1 MKTFIKNFYSIG
13 IIIAVV
19 IGLTMWIQY
28 NYYKASIE
36 AEVENTIDSRLD
48 YMASEINGHIQRN
61 QKALEA
67 VESFIL
73 LEEDEDKILSFM
85 QALMSDNPTLQS
97 IYYGTP
103 DNHMING
110 SGFIP
115 PASFDLRTRPWYI
128 AALNENKHIITRPYL
143 NATKDNW
150 IVTLAKPVY
159 DQQNRFIGVV
169 AGDSLL
175 ERTLDLLEEQK
186 ISDEG
191 YVFLLDRDKN
201 VLLHPEYENRTGLV
215 LSLDDLSVEL
225 STELLKNRNGI
236 ILTSLG
242 GLNGYVG
249 WRTFEDSGWVIG
261 SFAPMSDFVNQRLQS
276 MTIFLI
282 AILSTFLILFIVFIL
297 QKKYVINPIKALDV
311 DIQKISADKNITY
324 RLPVRSNDPFLDLRI
339 TTNKVLEKT
348 EDYFKEM
355 TINQKSLKS
364 ANKDL
369 YNAIKQL
376 TAVEEELRSQN
387 EELIENKQALE
398 LSEKKNRAIIEV
410 LPDIIFI
417 FSEEGIFL
425 DCLVNHDDLLY
436 VKKEHF
442 INKAL
447 SEVMPEKIAAI
458 GMRAIDQAI
467 TTGELQT
474 FEYELEVEG
483 KRGYYEM
490 RMIKFMDQGVLSIVR
505 DITEQRLNQIRIEK
519 LSYYDQLTGIYN
531 RRFYE
536 EEQRRLDVP
545 RNLPLSVMM
554 LDVNGLKLTNDAFG
568 HMAGDQLLLNVT
580 KVIKEHCRLDDIIAR
595 IGGDEFIVLLP
606 KTDITEAIRIAN
618 RIRKGALEE
627 KMDNVVI
634 SVSIGCATKT
644 GVDQSIS
651 DIFIKAEDQMYR
663 EKLTES
669 QSMRNKTI
677 QVIIKTLNEKSTREK
692 VHSDQVAK
700 LCQKMGKAMDMDAQT
715 LNELVTAGHLHDI
728 GKIAIRDEILNK
740 SGVLT
745 EQEYEEV
752 KKHSESGYLI
762 LKSVDAYSSLAE
774 DILSHHERWDGQ
786 GYPRGLKGT
795 EIPLI
800 ARIISV
806 TDAYEAMVSQRLYKA
821 TFSHKEARAELSK
834 YAGTQ
839 FDPEIVTVFLDNN
852 IEL

>member
-1 MKTFIKNFYSIG
+1 MKTFIKNYYSIG

-19 IGLTMWIQY
+19 IGLNMWIQY
-28 NYYKASIE
+28 NYFIASIKT
-36 AEVENTIDSRLD
+36 EVENTIDSRLD

-61 QKALEA
+61 QRALGA
-67 VESFIL
+67 VENFIL
-73 LEEDEDKILSFM
+73 IEKDEEKILSFM
-85 QALMSDNPTLQS
+85 QALMGINPTFQS
-97 IYYGTP
+97 IYFGTP
-103 DNHMING
+103 DNRMING

-115 PASFDLRTRPWYI
+115 PATFDLRTRPWYI
-128 AALNENKHIITRPYL
+128 AAINDNKQIITRPYL
-143 NATKDNW
+143 NASKDNW

-159 DQQNRFIGVV
+159 DEQNRLLGVV

-175 ERTLDLLEEQK
+175 QSTLGLLEQQK
-186 ISDEG
+186 ISDKG
-191 YVFLLDRDKN
+191 YIFLLDSDHN
-201 VLLHPEYENRTGLV
+201 VMLHPEYENMTGLV
-215 LSLDDLSVEL
+215 LSLSDLSKEL
-225 STELLKNRNGI
+225 SLELLENKNGI
-236 ILTSLG
+236 IFTSLNG
-242 GLNGYVG
+242 VDGYVG

-261 SFAPMSDFVNQRLQS
+261 SFAPMSDFVNQRLQN

-282 AILSTFLILFIVFIL
+282 TILSTILILFIIFVL
-297 QKKYVINPIKALDV
+297 QKKYVINPIKELDD
-311 DIQKISADKNITY
+311 DIQKISAVKNITY
-324 RLPVRSNDPFLDLRI
+324 RLPIRPSDPFSELRI
-339 TTNKVLEKT
+339 TANMVLEKT

-355 TINQKSLKS
+355 TKNQKALKG

-369 YNAIKQL
+369 YVALKQL

-398 LSEKKNRAIIEV
+398 VSERKNRAIVEV

-417 FSEEGIFL
+417 LNEDGIFL
-425 DCLVNHDDLLY
+425 DCLVNEDDRLY

-442 INKAL
+442 ISKPI
-447 SEVMPEKIAAI
+447 SEVMPEPIIAMSMHAI
-458 GMRAIDQAI
+458 NQAI
-467 TTGELQT
+467 ATGELQR
-474 FEYELEVEG
+474 FEYDLEIDG
-483 KRGYYEM
+483 KLNYYEM
-490 RMIKFMDQGVLSIVR
+490 RMIKFMDQGVLSIMR
-505 DITEQRLNQIRIEK
+505 DITEQKLNQIRIEK
-519 LSYYDQLTGIYN
+519 LSYHDQLTGLYN

-568 HMAGDQLLLNVT
+568 HLAGDQLLLHVAR
-580 KVIKEHCRLDDIIAR
+580 VIKEHCRLDDIIAR

-606 KTDITEAIRIAN
+606 KTDIAEAKRIAD
-618 RIRKGALEE
+618 RIRKGAREQ

-634 SVSIGCATKT
+634 SVSIGCAAKIKEE
-644 GVDQSIS
+644 QSIS
-651 DIFIKAEDQMYR
+651 DIFIRAEDQMYR

-677 QVIIKTLNEKSTREK
+677 QVIIKTLNEKSSREK

-700 LCQKMGKAMDMDAQT
+700 LCDKVGKAMHLDALT
-715 LNELVTAGHLHDI
+715 LNELVTAGQLHDI

-740 SGVLT
+740 SGRLT
-745 EQEYEEV
+745 DQEYEEV

-786 GYPRGLKGT
+786 GYPRGLKT
-795 EIPLI
+795 IEIPLI

-806 TDAYEAMVSQRLYKA
+806 ADAYEAMISQRLYKA
-821 TFSHKEARAELSK
+821 TYNHKEARAELRK

-839 FDPEIVTVFLDNN
+839 FDPEIVKIFLEQN
-852 IEL
+852 IGL

>member
-1 MKTFIKNFYSIG
+1 MKTFIKNYYSIG

-28 NYYKASIE
+28 NYFIASIKT
-36 AEVENTIDSRLD
+36 EVENTIDSRLD

-61 QKALEA
+61 QKALGA
-67 VESFIL
+67 VENFIL
-73 LEEDEDKILSFM
+73 IEKDEEKILSFM
-85 QALMSDNPTLQS
+85 QALMDINPTFQS
-97 IYYGTP
+97 IYFGTP
-103 DNHMING
+103 ENQMING

-115 PASFDLRTRPWYI
+115 PATFDLRTRPWYI
-128 AALNENKHIITRPYL
+128 AAINENKQIITHPYL
-143 NATKDNW
+143 NASKDNW

-159 DQQNRFIGVV
+159 DEQNRLLGVV

-175 ERTLDLLEEQK
+175 QSTLDLLELQK
-186 ISDEG
+186 ISDRG
-191 YVFLLDRDKN
+191 YTFLLDSDHN
-201 VLLHPEYENRTGLV
+201 VMLHPEYENMTGLV
-215 LSLDDLSVEL
+215 LSLSDLSKEL
-225 STELLKNRNGI
+225 SSELLENKNGI
-236 ILTSLG
+236 IFTSLDG
-242 GLNGYVG
+242 VDGYVG

-261 SFAPMSDFVNQRLQS
+261 SFAPMSDFVNQRLQN

-282 AILSTFLILFIVFIL
+282 TVLSTILILFIIFVL
-297 QKKYVINPIKALDV
+297 QKKYVINPIKDLDD
-311 DIQKISADKNITY
+311 DIQKISAVKNITY
-324 RLPVRSNDPFLDLRI
+324 RLPIRRNDPFSELRI
-339 TTNKVLEKT
+339 TANMVLEKT

-355 TINQKSLKS
+355 TKNQRDLKD

-369 YNAIKQL
+369 YVALKQL

-398 LSEKKNRAIIEV
+398 ISERKNRAIVEV

-417 FSEEGIFL
+417 LNDDGVFL
-425 DCLVNHDDLLY
+425 DCLVNQDDRLY

-442 INKAL
+442 ISKPI
-447 SEVMPEKIAAI
+447 SEVMPEPIVNI
-458 GMRAIDQAI
+458 SLQAI
-467 TTGELQT
+467 NQAIATGELQR
-474 FEYELEVEG
+474 FEYELEIEG
-483 KRGYYEM
+483 KLNYYEM
-490 RMIKFMDQGVLSIVR
+490 RMIKFMDQGVLSIMR
-505 DITEQRLNQIRIEK
+505 DITEQKLNQIRIEK
-519 LSYYDQLTGIYN
+519 LSYHDQLTGLYN

-545 RNLPLSVMM
+545 RNLPISVMM

-568 HMAGDQLLLNVT
+568 HLAGDQLLLHVAS
-580 KVIKEHCRLDDIIAR
+580 VIKEQCRLDDIIAR

-606 KTDITEAIRIAN
+606 KTDIAEAKSIAD
-618 RIRKGALEE
+618 RIRKGAMEQ

-634 SVSIGCATKT
+634 SVSIGCAAKIKEE
-644 GVDQSIS
+644 QSIS
-651 DIFIKAEDQMYR
+651 DIFIRAEDQMYR

-677 QVIIKTLNEKSTREK
+677 QVIIKTLNEKSSREK

-700 LCQKMGKAMDMDAQT
+700 LCNKVGKAMHLDALT
-715 LNELVTAGHLHDI
+715 LSELVTAGQLHDI

-740 SGVLT
+740 SGRLT
-745 EQEYEEV
+745 DQEYEEV

-786 GYPRGLKGT
+786 GYPRGLKT
-795 EIPLI
+795 IEIPLI

-806 TDAYEAMVSQRLYKA
+806 ADAYEAMISQRLYKA
-821 TFSHKEARAELSK
+821 TYTHKEARAELRK

-839 FDPEIVTVFLDNN
+839 FDPEIVRIFLEQN
-852 IEL
+852 IGL

>member
-1 MKTFIKNFYSIG
+1 MKSFIKNYYSIG
-13 IIIAVV
+13 IIMAAI

-28 NYYKASIE
+28 NNYIESIKM
-36 AEVENTIDSRLD
+36 EVENTIDSRLD

-73 LEEDEDKILSFM
+73 IEKDEEKIIDFM
-85 QALMSDNPTLQS
+85 QALMTSNPTFQS
-97 IYYGTP
+97 IYFGTP
-103 DNHMING
+103 ENKMING

-115 PASFDLRTRPWYI
+115 PATFDLLARPWYI

-143 NATKDNW
+143 NASKDKW

-159 DQQNRFIGVV
+159 DHQNRLLGVV

-175 ERTLDLLEEQK
+175 ESTLNLLEEQK
-186 ISDEG
+186 ISDES
-191 YVFLLDRDKN
+191 YTFLLDNDRN
-201 VLLHPEYENRTGLV
+201 VLLHPDYENMTDLT
-215 LSLDDLSVEL
+215 LSLGDLSVDLLTEL
-225 STELLKNRNGI
+225 SKNKNGI
-236 ILTSLG
+236 ILTSLDG
-242 GLNGYVG
+242 VIGYVG
-249 WRTFEDSGWVIG
+249 WRTFDDSGWVIG
-261 SFAPMSDFVNQRLQS
+261 GFAPMSDFVNQRLQN

-282 AILSTFLILFIVFIL
+282 TALSTTIILFVVFIL
-297 QKKYVINPIKALDV
+297 QKKYVINPISELDE
-311 DIQKISADKNITY
+311 DIQKISVDKNVTY
-324 RLPVRSNDPFLDLRI
+324 RLPIKPGDPFSDLRT

-348 EDYFKEM
+348 EDYFKTM
-355 TINQKSLKS
+355 NKNQKALKN

-369 YNAIKQL
+369 YATLQQL

-387 EELIENKQALE
+387 DELVENKQALE
-398 LSEKKNRAIIEV
+398 VSERKNRAIIEV

-417 FSEEGIFL
+417 LNEEGIFL
-425 DCLVNHDDLLY
+425 DCLVNQEDMLY
-436 VKKEHF
+436 TKKEHF
-442 INKAL
+442 MNKAL
-447 SEVMPEKIAAI
+447 SEIMPESIVVI
-458 GMRAIDQAI
+458 GMRAIHQAMN
-467 TTGELQT
+467 TGQLQR
-474 FEYELEVEG
+474 FEYALEIEG
-483 KRGYYEM
+483 KQHYYEM

-505 DITEQRLNQIRIEK
+505 DITEQKQDQIRIEK
-519 LSYYDQLTGIYN
+519 LSYHDQLTDLYN

-568 HMAGDQLLLNVT
+568 HLVGDQLLLHVA
-580 KVIKEHCRLDDIIAR
+580 KVIKDHCRLDDIIAR

-606 KTDITEAIRIAN
+606 KTDTREAKRIAD
-618 RIRKGALEE
+618 RIRKGALEQ

-644 GVDQSIS
+644 IEDQLIS
-651 DIFIKAEDQMYR
+651 DVFISAEDQMYR

-677 QVIIKTLNEKSTREK
+677 QVIIKALNEKSAREK
-692 VHSDQVAK
+692 VHSDQVAH
-700 LCQKMGKAMDMDAQT
+700 LCQEMGKAMNLGAQT

-728 GKIAIRDEILNK
+728 GKIAIRDEVLNK
-740 SGVLT
+740 SDRLT

-762 LKSVDAYSSLAE
+762 LKSVDTYSSLAE

-806 TDAYEAMVSQRLYKA
+806 TDAYEAMTSQRLYKA
-821 TFSHKEARAELSK
+821 TFNHKEARAELRK
-834 YAGTQ
+834 HAGTQ
-839 FDPEIVTVFLDNN
+839 FDPEIVNIFLDHN
-852 IEL
+852 IGL